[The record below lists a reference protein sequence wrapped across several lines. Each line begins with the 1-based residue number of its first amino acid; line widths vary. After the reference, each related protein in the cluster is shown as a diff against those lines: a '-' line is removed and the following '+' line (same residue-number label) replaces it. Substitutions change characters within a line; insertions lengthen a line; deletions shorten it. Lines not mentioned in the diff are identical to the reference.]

1 MLNRANDGREAGN
14 QVASSWTGSR
24 PTPLEEYV
32 VVVVVVVVEMKYTHG
47 KHRPATLP
55 INDG

>member
-32 VVVVVVVVEMKYTHG
+32 VVVVVVEMKYTRG